1 MMLKMDGENTL
12 VSSAVNGEDIKVVR
26 KFSADG
32 LEIVSN
38 IFTIYKYSL
47 MNSKVYRNSFS
58 LYHQWNQICI

>member
-47 MNSKVYRNSFS
+47 LNSKIVLAYTINGTKFAFK
-58 LYHQWNQICI
+58 

>member
-1 MMLKMDGENTL
+1 MMMRMDGENTL

-38 IFTIYKYSL
+38 IFTIYTYSL
-47 MNSKVYRNSFS
+47 LISKV
-58 LYHQWNQICI
+58 L

>member
-1 MMLKMDGENTL
+1 MMMRMDGENTL

-38 IFTIYKYSL
+38 IFTIYAYSL
-47 MNSKVYRNSFS
+47 LISNTILAYMINGTKFAFK
-58 LYHQWNQICI
+58 

>member
-1 MMLKMDGENTL
+1 MMRMDGENTL

-38 IFTIYKYSL
+38 IFTIYAYSL
-47 MNSKVYRNSFS
+47 LISIIDTILAYMINGTKFAFK
-58 LYHQWNQICI
+58 

>member
-1 MMLKMDGENTL
+1 MLKMDGENTL

-47 MNSKVYRNSFS
+47 LN
-58 LYHQWNQICI
+58 L